1 MPKIYFMIKRI
12 LLVVLFL
19 IIGIVGYY
27 VYMFT
32 RGGGKG
38 NSGPKQAP
46 LALKKHSPA
55 FNKSVENTMASY
67 FDMKAAFV
75 EADTALAKTA
85 CKKFLSLI
93 DSIPLDELKK
103 DTSSIYETARMN
115 IADVKA
121 NALSLLLQTDIT
133 EMRQDFRAV
142 SEVLYPSFFTSINY
156 EGPNMYWQNCPMAF
170 GEGKEANWISNGVEI
185 VNPYLGK
192 RDPTYGAGMLH
203 CGEVKDTIKLK

>member
-1 MPKIYFMIKRI
+1 M
-12 LLVVLFL
+12 VLFL

-38 NSGPKQAP
+38 NNGPKQAP
-46 LALKKHSPA
+46 LALKKHSAA
-55 FNKSVENTMASY
+55 FNRSVENTMAAY

-75 EADTALAKTA
+75 EADTALAKGS
-85 CKKFLSLI
+85 CKKFIALL

-103 DTSSIYETARMN
+103 DTASIFETAKMN
-115 IADVKA
+115 ITDVKA
-121 NALSLLLQTDIT
+121 NAASLLQQNNIT
-133 EMRQDFRAV
+133 EMRQDFRAI

-170 GEGKEANWISNGVEI
+170 GEGKEANWISNGMEI

-192 RDPTYGAGMLH
+192 KDPTYGAGMLH
-203 CGEVKDTIKLK
+203 CGEIKDTIKIK

>member
-1 MPKIYFMIKRI
+1 MIKRI

-38 NSGPKQAP
+38 NNGPKQAP
-46 LALKKHSPA
+46 LALKKHSAA
-55 FNKSVENTMASY
+55 FNRSVENTMAAY

-75 EADTALAKTA
+75 EADTALAKGS
-85 CKKFLSLI
+85 CKKFIALL

-103 DTSSIYETARMN
+103 DTASIFETAKMN
-115 IADVKA
+115 ITDVKA
-121 NALSLLLQTDIT
+121 NAASLLQQNNIT
-133 EMRQDFRAV
+133 EMRQDFRAI

-170 GEGKEANWISNGVEI
+170 GEGKEANWISNGMEI

-192 RDPTYGAGMLH
+192 KDPTYGAGMLH
-203 CGEVKDTIKLK
+203 CGEIKDTIKIK